1 MEKSPVTI
9 TISRQMGSGGS
20 YIGYSVAKELGF
32 RYVDREILRQA
43 AERLGT
49 DAGALEYL
57 DERSASLL
65 ETIMKGFSFGLPEIS
80 LPLPQGR
87 PVDHRELFAVECKIM
102 NEIAERY
109 HAVIVGRGGF
119 HVLKNRPEVIRLF
132 IHAPLEF
139 RIERIA
145 KAQNL
150 KDKKEVQGRVKE
162 SDHVRAKFIRD
173 MAGVDWRDA
182 RNYHLCI
189 DSSAFDFPTI
199 IDMIVKLAEKKSGQ
213 PI

>member
-1 MEKSPVTI
+1 MMEKSPITI

-32 RYVDREILRQA
+32 KYIDREILRQA

-49 DAGALEYL
+49 DTGALEYL

-80 LPLPQGR
+80 LPLPQRR
-87 PVDHRELFAVECKIM
+87 PLDHRELFAVECKIM

-109 HAVIVGRGGF
+109 SAVIVGRGGF
-119 HVLKNRPEVIRLF
+119 NALKNRPEVIRVF

-139 RIERIA
+139 RIERIM
-145 KAQNL
+145 KAHNL
-150 KDKKEVQGRVKE
+150 KDKKEVQARVKE
-162 SDHVRAKFIRD
+162 SDHIRAKFIRD

-182 RNYHLCI
+182 RNYNLCI
-189 DSSAFDFPTI
+189 DSSAVDFPTAIGMI
-199 IDMIVKLAEKKSGQ
+199 IKLAEKKRS
-213 PI
+213 